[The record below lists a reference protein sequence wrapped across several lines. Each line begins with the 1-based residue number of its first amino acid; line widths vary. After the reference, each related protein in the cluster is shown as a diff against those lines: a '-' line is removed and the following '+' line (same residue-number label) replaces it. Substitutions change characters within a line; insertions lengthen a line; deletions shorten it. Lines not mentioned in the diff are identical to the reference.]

1 MKLKV
6 FVCFLTVLLCG
17 SLFAQNHVSVHLED
31 QVYHILEQAEMR
43 GLCSPLS
50 GSRPYT
56 QNVIVVAI
64 NEILNSE
71 YSQKLKKV
79 EREIL
84 DEYLEKFSK
93 PKTGVDWHNGTWHGE
108 TAANKNGVLF
118 SANIGIT
125 AEIEGSSGI
134 YSADERYLGA
144 EVWLGAYVN
153 GDLGQNVSYE
163 FLYQGGLVKVPR
175 NNLGTYNTFYET
187 FPNNDAASDFEYI
200 NRKIDVFSEPLNHFP
215 YAYKKRFL

>member
-1 MKLKV
+1 VKNSAEFSRNIQKMMVDTCPQSFYHYSMKLKV

-31 QVYHILEQAEMR
+31 QVYHILEQAEIR

-56 QNVIVVAI
+56 QNVIVAAI
-64 NEILNSE
+64 NEALNSE

-84 DEYLEKFSK
+84 EEYLEKFSK
-93 PKTGVDWHNGTWHGE
+93 PKTGVDWRRGAWHGE
-108 TAANKNGVLF
+108 TTANKSETLF
-118 SANIGIT
+118 SANIGVT
-125 AEIEGSSGI
+125 ADIQGSSGI
-134 YSADERYLGA
+134 YSADERYLGT

-153 GDLGQNVSYE
+153 GDLGRHVSYE
-163 FLYQGGLVKVPR
+163 FIYQGGLMQAPR
-175 NNLGTYNTFYET
+175 NSIGTYNTY
-187 FPNNDAASDFEYI
+187 
-200 NRKIDVFSEPLNHFP
+200 
-215 YAYKKRFL
+215 